1 MNDYAK
7 NNNPT
12 YFRFID
18 LAIKQSRAGVF
29 KVKKEA
35 AVAYVQTVLR
45 MVRDEYQIGGEE
57 QIRKLLNI
65 DGNRLGVCERER
77 QMRRRKDDL

>member
-12 YFRFID
+12 YHRFID
-18 LAIKQSRAGVF
+18 LAIEQSRAGVF
-29 KVKKEA
+29 KVKREA
-35 AVAYVQTVLR
+35 AVSYVQTVLR

-65 DGNRLGVCERER
+65 DGKRLGICELER
-77 QMRRRKDDL
+77 QRRKDD